1 MFCTNCGANI
11 AVKSANYCS
20 NCGKKLEEQ
29 LHPSSYKKKKILVY
43 ITPFLSLL
51 LVTSGLILTHT
62 YESKVNAT
70 VLKFQEKAEKAAL
83 AGEYE
88 KALSFLESGLS
99 FRNTYDVM
107 IKEKELVESIIDLNQ
122 DLSDVEQKIMNEH
135 FEDAQKDLN
144 LIKRQVSTTSS
155 PLFVKLSYE
164 IDQVETSVKVGTM
177 KEEINQL
184 SSIDELAGKL
194 STLYSME
201 IQEASEIKQQIYMKM
216 VSISASVAEKNLEQ
230 KHFNKAINSVEDA
243 LQYVVN
249 NEKLLSLKDRIIE
262 EKNAFEA
269 AEQERI
275 NNAIQVAKK
284 EEQMNS
290 TQAVELVDVKANV
303 DKYGDAYIKGSVKN
317 KGTESVHSIVIEFR
331 VLNDKGSVLEEG
343 KTNVF
348 PNKLL
353 PGQTG
358 NFEHVS
364 YSTKEKVKVEVTNI
378 SWLLEEKKG

>member
-88 KALSFLESGLS
+88 KALSYLESGLS

-107 IKEKELVESIIDLNQ
+107 IKEKEIVESIIDLNQ

-144 LIKRQVSTTSS
+144 LIKRQINTTSS

-164 IDQVETSVKVGTM
+164 INQVETSVKVGTM

-184 SSIDELAGKL
+184 STIDELADKL

-201 IQEASEIKQQIYMKM
+201 VQEASEIKQQIYMKM
-216 VSISASVAEKNLEQ
+216 VSISASDAEKNLEQ
-230 KHFNKAINSVEDA
+230 KHFNKAINSVEEA

-262 EKNAFEA
+262 EKTAFEA

-275 NNAIQVAKK
+275 NKAIQVAKK

-290 TQAVELVDVKANV
+290 TQAVELVEVKANV

-331 VLNDKGSVLEEG
+331 VLNGKGSILERG

-348 PNKLL
+348 PNKLQ
-353 PGQTG
+353 PGQEG

>member
-11 AVKSANYCS
+11 SVKSANYCS

-70 VLKFQEKAEKAAL
+70 VLNFQEKAEKAAL

-99 FRNTYDVM
+99 FRHTYDVM
-107 IKEKELVESIIDLNQ
+107 IKEKEIVESIIDLNQ

-144 LIKRQVSTTSS
+144 LIKRQINTTSS

-184 SSIDELAGKL
+184 STIDELADKL

-201 IQEASEIKQQIYMKM
+201 VQEASEIKQQIYMKM

-230 KHFNKAINSVEDA
+230 KHFNKAINSVEEA

-262 EKNAFEA
+262 EKTAFEA

-275 NNAIQVAKK
+275 NKAIQVAKK

-290 TQAVELVDVKANV
+290 TQAVELVEVKANV

-331 VLNDKGSVLEEG
+331 VLNGKGSILEEG
-343 KTNVF
+343 KTNIF
-348 PNKLL
+348 PNKLE
-353 PGQTG
+353 PGQSG

>member
-107 IKEKELVESIIDLNQ
+107 IKEKEIVESIIDLNQ

-177 KEEINQL
+177 KEEINKL
-184 SSIDELAGKL
+184 STIDELADKL

-201 IQEASEIKQQIYMKM
+201 VQEASEIKQQIYMKM
-216 VSISASVAEKNLEQ
+216 VSISSSEAEKSLEQ

-262 EKNAFEA
+262 EKSAFEA

-275 NNAIQVAKK
+275 NKAIQVAKK

-343 KTNVF
+343 KTNIF
-348 PNKLL
+348 PNKLQ
-353 PGQTG
+353 PGQSG

>member
-1 MFCTNCGANI
+1 MFCTNCGTNI
-11 AVKSANYCS
+11 SVKSANYCS

-29 LHPSSYKKKKILVY
+29 LYPSSYKKKKILVY

-51 LVTSGLILTHT
+51 LVTSGLILTHN

-107 IKEKELVESIIDLNQ
+107 IKEKEIVESIIDLNK

-177 KEEINQL
+177 KEEINKL
-184 SSIDELAGKL
+184 STIDELADKL

-201 IQEASEIKQQIYMKM
+201 VQEASEIKQQIYMKM
-216 VSISASVAEKNLEQ
+216 VSISASEAEKNLEQ
-230 KHFNKAINSVEDA
+230 KHFYKAINSVEDA

-262 EKNAFEA
+262 EKTAFEA

-275 NNAIQVAKK
+275 NKAIQVAKK

-290 TQAVELVDVKANV
+290 TQAVELVDVKASV

-331 VLNDKGSVLEEG
+331 VLNDKGSVIEEG

-348 PNKLL
+348 PNKLQ
-353 PGQTG
+353 PGQAG